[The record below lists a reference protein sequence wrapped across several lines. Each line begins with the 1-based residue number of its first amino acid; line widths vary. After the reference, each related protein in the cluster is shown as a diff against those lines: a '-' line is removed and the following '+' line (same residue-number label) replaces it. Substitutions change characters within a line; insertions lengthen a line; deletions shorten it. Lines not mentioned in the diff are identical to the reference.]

1 MLDQLLSKLPTLKN
15 ERLIASWNHGED
27 AALWEMDANRLGILT
42 VDFITPVVDD
52 PKMFGEIAAANSL
65 SDVFAMGGRPL
76 IALNIVG
83 FPTECEPIS
92 VLEEILIGGAEKVMQ
107 AGAIL
112 AGGHSV
118 QDEEPKYG
126 LVVFG
131 EVLKERVWQITGA
144 LEGDVLILTKPIGTG
159 IVTTAIKAGL
169 FPDASAQKAIA
180 SMAQLNTLP
189 LFLPDELWGSI
200 HACTDVTGFGLAG
213 HSLDMLGNSSL
224 SLELSLLDVPLLDS
238 ILEMTDLGLV
248 PVGNF
253 ANREHSEKRVVLQTE
268 KTQLATDVIY
278 DPQTSGGLLL
288 ATPEKDAASIL
299 SCLEENGFP
308 KSKIIGRFVQ
318 GENKLIVV

>member
-1 MLDQLLSKLPTLKN
+1 
-15 ERLIASWNHGED
+15 
-27 AALWEMDANRLGILT
+27 
-42 VDFITPVVDD
+42 
-52 PKMFGEIAAANSL
+52 
-65 SDVFAMGGRPL
+65 
-76 IALNIVG
+76 
-83 FPTECEPIS
+83 
-92 VLEEILIGGAEKVMQ
+92 
-107 AGAIL
+107 
-112 AGGHSV
+112 
-118 QDEEPKYG
+118 
-126 LVVFG
+126 
-131 EVLKERVWQITGA
+131 
-144 LEGDVLILTKPIGTG
+144 
-159 IVTTAIKAGL
+159 
-169 FPDASAQKAIA
+169 
-180 SMAQLNTLP
+180 MAQLNTLP